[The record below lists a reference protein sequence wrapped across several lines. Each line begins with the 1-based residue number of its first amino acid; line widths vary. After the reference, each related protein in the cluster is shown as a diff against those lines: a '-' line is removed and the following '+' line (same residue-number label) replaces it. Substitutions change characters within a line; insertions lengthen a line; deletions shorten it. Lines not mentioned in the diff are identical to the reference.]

1 MFRNTILAVVA
12 AAAVTVAPELGT
24 SNADAHPPAYCRP
37 VYRHPVY
44 CRPVVVRPVYCAPVV
59 VRPVYVQPVCVH
71 YEVFYRPNCNAPWVC
86 GGNFESRYAAEGRVG
101 YYHSQHFE
109 SYMAVR

>member
-1 MFRNTILAVVA
+1 MFRYTILAVVA

-24 SNADAHPPAYCRP
+24 SNADAHPPAYYYRP
-37 VYRHPVY
+37 EYRHPVY
-44 CRPVVVRPVYCAPVV
+44 YPPVV

-86 GGNFESRYAAEGRVG
+86 GGSFESRYAADGRVG
-101 YYHSQHFE
+101 YYRSQHYE